1 MNSLALFASIVFLC
15 ASTLTAQDKP
25 AAAPAAA
32 AAPKHYYRLN
42 YVLKES
48 DEGKVINQRSYAIST
63 TASDE
68 WTRMRAGTRIPVTTG
83 NVMKGAEVTYID
95 VGVNIDNR
103 LREAGAMLSLELTTD
118 ITSAAPET
126 GGAGTA
132 PTLRQVR
139 ATTQNLITPGKPAVV
154 FAADD
159 PASRHHFELEVTA
172 TPEH

>member
-1 MNSLALFASIVFLC
+1 MNNLALFASIVFLC
-15 ASTLTAQDKP
+15 ASTVNAQDKP

-32 AAPKHYYRLN
+32 PAPKHFYRLN

-63 TASDE
+63 TAGDE
-68 WTRMRAGTRIPVTTG
+68 WTRMRAGTRIPVATG

-103 LREAGAMLSLELTTD
+103 LRESGGMLSLELTAD
-118 ITSAAPET
+118 ITSAASD
-126 GGAGTA
+126 AGPAGSA

-139 ATTQNLITPGKPAVV
+139 ATTQNLIAPGKPAVV
-154 FAADD
+154 FTADD
-159 PASRHHFELEVTA
+159 PASRHRFELEATV
-172 TPEH
+172 TPER